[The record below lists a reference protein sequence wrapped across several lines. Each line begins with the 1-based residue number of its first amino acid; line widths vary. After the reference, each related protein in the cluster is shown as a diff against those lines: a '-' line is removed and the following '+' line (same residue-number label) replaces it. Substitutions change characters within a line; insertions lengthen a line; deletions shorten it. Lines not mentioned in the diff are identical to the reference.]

1 MRSRFGAYALLFV
14 WWLGIGIV
22 GAIIAASL
30 IDVAYSRFAYYF
42 VVMPVGGVLLFP
54 VAYAAN
60 RWLTPVLGSWLRR
73 S

>member
-1 MRSRFGAYALLFV
+1 MRTHFGAYAQLFL
-14 WWLGIGIV
+14 WWLGIGVV

-30 IDVAYSRFAYYF
+30 VDVAYSRSIYYF

-60 RWLTPVLGSWLRR
+60 RWLTPVLSSWVRR